1 MRCRSIEL
9 PVLNWLL
16 TLFFVLLPTGVAWA
30 EAWGERCNACP
41 PGARWRDGAALTF
54 EAPAE
59 VLSGGV
65 ADSLR
70 EAVRVWQEGPCATP
84 SFGVEVV
91 AQTQFAV
98 DGVNAV
104 VFVETAPNTGGAESV
119 IAATCNRCDAEGF
132 IVESDIELFGP
143 AERWNDNCLSA
154 SFSQRGLL
162 LHELG
167 HTLGL
172 DDGYEEG
179 GQAMYGVVSAA
190 QSHRFGSPAAG
201 DFAALCGL
209 YGVRPDAPLFAEVGQ
224 GCVDAFGRAGGLC
237 NGEGPSPVGLR
248 CVVADEVA
256 RWAWGCDSWQACE
269 AGASCIPLGDDEE
282 DGGFCAPDAPVVDAA
297 LGELCDDDADCAEG
311 LCAAAAGEAG
321 RCLQRCG
328 PSLACGGSCTDV
340 VKGGVYRGR
349 WCRLAETRRPAVHEA
364 QGCATAAAVGWPA
377 MLLLGLLQVARR
389 RRRAIRLATGCGAP

>member
-1 MRCRSIEL
+1 
-9 PVLNWLL
+9 
-16 TLFFVLLPTGVAWA
+16 
-30 EAWGERCNACP
+30 
-41 PGARWRDGAALTF
+41 
-54 EAPAE
+54 
-59 VLSGGV
+59 
-65 ADSLR
+65 
-70 EAVRVWQEGPCATP
+70 
-84 SFGVEVV
+84 VV

>member
-1 MRCRSIEL
+1 M
-9 PVLNWLL
+9 LNWLL

-237 NGEGPSPVGLR
+237 NGEGPSPAGLR

-256 RWAWGCDSWQACE
+256 RWAWGCDSWQVCE

-340 VKGGVYRGR
+340 VKGRVYRGR
-349 WCRLAETRRPAVHEA
+349 WCRPAETRRPAVHEA

-389 RRRAIRLATGCGAP
+389 RRRAIRLATGGGAP

>member
-16 TLFFVLLPTGVAWA
+16 TLFVVLLPTGVAWA

-237 NGEGPSPVGLR
+237 NGEGPSPAGLR

-256 RWAWGCDSWQACE
+256 RWAWGCDSWQVCE

-297 LGELCDDDADCAEG
+297 LGELCHDDADCAEG

-340 VKGGVYRGR
+340 VKGSVYRGR

-389 RRRAIRLATGCGAP
+389 RRRAIRLATGGGAP